1 MCAPVAAEMKDSTVN
16 GADSKDDMLTASFQA
31 TQLFTDDGRQRE
43 FTPAAAAR
51 AMPGLREQRKTRQFC
66 DVLFRATN
74 GPEVWAHRFVMC
86 AKYSSCYTL
95 FAIAKEAM
103 APEQRKEVGCPP
115 VRALIEDLEGDMI
128 ELLVDF
134 AYLIPMHERI
144 GMHNIVRVLELAEK
158 LKLIQIRD
166 HCLKTL
172 KQNLE
177 PENCIQTYHLATSSG
192 YEYLAGEAHR
202 YLVRSFDAVWKSNAH
217 FEALTPEEMQS
228 ILEDDRLN
236 APSEVDET
244 FKAILKWI
252 SADAATRK
260 EYLAKFLPLVR
271 FVRCSVTEFEKVL
284 SYPQVQGDQSSLK
297 VLTVI
302 HKTLTRPSMEVGN
315 VAGIDL
321 SSKQWLR
328 PRIPKDILFVFGGW
342 TSGATNSMHTF
353 NSRAQKW
360 RVMGSQY
367 TPPRA
372 YHGAAV
378 IDSRIYIV
386 GGFNG
391 RECYHSVVCFD
402 VPLARWSAKANM
414 EYARCYGNIY
424 AMGGFDGRS
433 RTKTVERYDIKANQ
447 WSLVAD
453 MVEVRSDASAASA
466 HGRIYIAGGFTG
478 AAVLDSVESY
488 DPSTNAWTRI
498 VTMSSPRSGAKV
510 VAHEDMLYIIGGYNG
525 VTRLSSMEQLDVR
538 RARTTELPSMLQAKS
553 NFAAIVLDGCIY
565 TIGGFDGITTIQ
577 LVEKYDIAARGW
589 YTAPQISTNCSAS
602 TACVVEDI
610 ADP

>member
-16 GADSKDDMLTASFQA
+16 GADNKDDMLTASFQA

-144 GMHNIVRVLELAEK
+144 GTHNIVRVLELAEK

-177 PENCIQTYHLATSSG
+177 PENCIQTYHLATSCG
-192 YEYLAGEAHR
+192 YEYLAGEALR
-202 YLVRSFDAVWKSNAH
+202 YLIRSFDAVWKSNAH

-372 YHGAAV
+372 TSTPWEVSTGGRGPRPWSVTTSRRTSGPWWRTWSRCAAMPAP
-378 IDSRIYIV
+378 
-386 GGFNG
+386 
-391 RECYHSVVCFD
+391 H
-402 VPLARWSAKANM
+402 LL
-414 EYARCYGNIY
+414 
-424 AMGGFDGRS
+424 
-433 RTKTVERYDIKANQ
+433 T
-447 WSLVAD
+447 
-453 MVEVRSDASAASA
+453 AASTSLA
-466 HGRIYIAGGFTG
+466 ASRVWRFWTASSLTTHRPTLGPGSSPCHLH
-478 AAVLDSVESY
+478 AAVLRWSPTRTCCTSSEATMVSHDFPVWSNSMSGELAQPSY
-488 DPSTNAWTRI
+488 PACSKQKATSPPSSLMAAFTPSA
-498 VTMSSPRSGAKV
+498 V
-510 VAHEDMLYIIGGYNG
+510 
-525 VTRLSSMEQLDVR
+525 SMASR
-538 RARTTELPSMLQAKS
+538 RFS
-553 NFAAIVLDGCIY
+553 
-565 TIGGFDGITTIQ
+565 
-577 LVEKYDIAARGW
+577 
-589 YTAPQISTNCSAS
+589 
-602 TACVVEDI
+602 
-610 ADP
+610 